1 MSVQIFSIDEVRVV
15 TKPWGHEK
23 WIAHGEPD
31 FKYALKEIFIR
42 APHRS
47 SIQFHKDKQESNY
60 IQSGRGVLHYSIE
73 PVDMERYLAD
83 GYSREELDAL
93 VDAMVQKELV
103 PGTVFHIRPGYLH
116 RVEAVE
122 DLLMIESSTVE
133 LDDIFRLADDSGRK
147 HGRISSEHKS

>member
-1 MSVQIFSIDEVRVV
+1 MSIQIFSIDEVRLV
-15 TKPWGHEK
+15 TKPWGYEK
-23 WIAHGEPD
+23 WIAHGKPD
-31 FKYALKEIFIR
+31 FRYAMKEIFIR

-60 IQSGRGVLHYSIE
+60 IQSGRGVLHYSTE
-73 PVDMERYLAD
+73 PVDIDRYLAD
-83 GYSREELDAL
+83 GYSQEDLDAL
-93 VDAMVQKELV
+93 VDGMVQKELV
-103 PGTVFHIRPGYLH
+103 PGTVFHIHHGYLH

>member
-60 IQSGRGVLHYSIE
+60 IQSGRGVLHYSVE
-73 PVDMERYLAD
+73 PIDMERYLAED
-83 GYSREELDAL
+83 YSQEELDAL
-93 VDAMVQKELV
+93 VDDMVQKELV

-122 DLLMIESSTVE
+122 DLLMIESSTIE
-133 LDDIFRLADDSGRK
+133 LDDVLRLADDSGRG
-147 HGRISSEHKS
+147 HGRIGSEHKS

>member
-133 LDDIFRLADDSGRK
+133 IDDVLRLADDSGRG
-147 HGRISSEHKS
+147 HGRIGREHKS